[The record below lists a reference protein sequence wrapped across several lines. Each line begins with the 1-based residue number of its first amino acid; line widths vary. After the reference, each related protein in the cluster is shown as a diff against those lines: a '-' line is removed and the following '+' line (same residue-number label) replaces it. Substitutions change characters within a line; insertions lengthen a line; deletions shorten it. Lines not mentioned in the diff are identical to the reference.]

1 MDPKPFNMHNPADVD
16 RWFREMGGYLRASGF
31 ANQGTDRDGRK
42 YALEGFA
49 SLREVLVHDRAA
61 RECPFCGG
69 TADHAETKVTPG
81 KDVTVAFHC
90 RDCGRH
96 TLEVHTY
103 RSSESEDRTI
113 EEVGGEDATFRG
125 WGK

>member
-16 RWFREMGGYLRASGF
+16 RWFREMDGYLRTSDF
-31 ANQGTDRDGRK
+31 AKQGTDQTGRE

-49 SLREVLVHDRAA
+49 SLREVLVYGRAS

-81 KDVTVAFHC
+81 KDVAVAYLC
-90 RDCGRH
+90 RFCGRH

-113 EEVGGEDATFRG
+113 EEVAGEDATLGG
-125 WGK
+125 WGE